1 MQANSFDD
9 WTTVSDDRQ
18 NDAKT
23 LLAQKKST
31 GSIYMAG
38 YAVEA
43 RLKALLKKFNMPFPK
58 SGSGGHNLK
67 SLWKFSGFRL
77 SDLKDDD
84 GAKAFF

>member
-23 LLAQKKST
+23 LLAQKKT
-31 GSIYMAG
+31 IGSIYMAG

-43 RLKALLKKFNMPFPK
+43 RLK
-58 SGSGGHNLK
+58 G
-67 SLWKFSGFRL
+67 
-77 SDLKDDD
+77 
-84 GAKAFF
+84 